1 MVEGIFAS
9 FKTLSDAT
17 GEGDEVS
24 KATFLD
30 FVREFSR
37 SPMTRRITTATAN
50 IIFSAVDKDYS
61 NCLDKE
67 EFCNICGVM
76 QYDFWTTHKYS
87 IVKDKYPEIWNNP
100 HFKNFVEFVENGL
113 TIPYLNV
120 KMNFDLMMN
129 LVLMVN
135 LVLVVIESTFDLQ
148 GWKEPLIL

>member
-50 IIFSAVDKDYS
+50 IMFSAVDKDYS
-61 NCLDKE
+61 KCLDKH
-67 EFCNICGVM
+67 EFCNLCGVM

-87 IVKDKYPEIWNNP
+87 FVKDSYPEIWANP
-100 HFKNFVEFVENGL
+100 KFAKFVVFVEHGVK
-113 TIPYLNV
+113 IPWL
-120 KMNFDLMMN
+120 MN
-129 LVLMVN
+129 
-135 LVLVVIESTFDLQ
+135 
-148 GWKEPLIL
+148 